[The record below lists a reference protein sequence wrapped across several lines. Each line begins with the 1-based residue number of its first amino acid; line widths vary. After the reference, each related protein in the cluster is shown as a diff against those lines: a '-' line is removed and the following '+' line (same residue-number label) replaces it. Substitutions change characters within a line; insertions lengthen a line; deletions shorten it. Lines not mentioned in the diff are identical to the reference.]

1 MPQRVCAGM
10 PCQSRAADLPIG
22 LAPNMRN
29 VMTSAPGLKII
40 PQPYRNVALMQSCKP
55 RKM

>member
-1 MPQRVCAGM
+1 M

-29 VMTSAPGLKII
+29 VMTSSPGLKII
-40 PQPYRNVALMQSCKP
+40 PQPYRIVALMQSCKP